1 MSRSSK
7 STRRIAALVA
17 ASLTL
22 SVSAIAPS
30 ASAESSP
37 KEITYSA
44 AASKKDSSQPR
55 KSNSKKA
62 EVGGHYRLVSAK
74 VDGKSVKIDDFTW
87 DMWLREAYPTGSEG
101 PIHVGNSILSGK
113 TGKDRWSSYVDT
125 QVTDNRK
132 DKKGLSVSLSQRVMT
147 PELTSVQR
155 NKKSSPWQP
164 KEDGQWIT
172 DQIGEKGSL
181 LTEVFST
188 QKDRSEAGVSGINMI
203 PVVGDFDK
211 KGRLVFTEYT
221 ENTQLGLDQDFELV
235 FERVKDNFDPS
246 ITGTYELKGFY
257 GPTRTSG
264 LEDLTQTLRIGEP
277 GSCGNL
283 SDQLWDKPNLDVGSC
298 ATSAIRYEALDKG
311 RWQESVSNRDSLLES
326 ASIDVTYFFDV
337 SRGVAEWI
345 PETLQVSEAYSPYRK
360 RMPKYESV
368 SNSGNDVVDWF
379 LDGAWNTY
387 RRHDTF
393 NPVYVLNE
401 YYPVNDFVKI
411 AWTKDGFYIIERD
424 QTGKQPNS
432 YTYFEKVK

>member
-7 STRRIAALVA
+7 SPRRIAALVA
-17 ASLTL
+17 ASLAL
-22 SVSAIAPS
+22 SACGIAPL

-37 KEITYSA
+37 KDVTYSA
-44 AASKKDSSQPR
+44 AASKKNSSQSR
-55 KSNSKKA
+55 KTNSKKA
-62 EVGGHYRLVSAK
+62 EVAGHYRLISAK
-74 VDGKSVKIDDFTW
+74 VNGKSVKVNDLTW
-87 DMWLREAYPTGSEG
+87 DMWLREAYPSGSEG

-113 TGKDRWSSYVDT
+113 TKKDLWSSYVET
-125 QVTDNRK
+125 QVI
-132 DKKGLSVSLSQRVMT
+132 DKRDGKEGLSVTLSQRVMT
-147 PELTSVQR
+147 PELTSISR
-155 NKKSSPWQP
+155 DGKSSPWQP
-164 KEDGQWIT
+164 KDDGQWIT

-188 QKDRSEAGVSGINMI
+188 QKDRSEAGVSGINII
-203 PVVGDFDK
+203 PATGDFDK

-221 ENTQLGLDQDFELV
+221 EDTQLGLSQDFELV
-235 FERVKDNFDPS
+235 FERVKDNFDSS
-246 ITGTYELKGFY
+246 IAGTYELTDFV

-264 LEDLTQTLRIGEP
+264 LEDLDQTLRIGDP

-298 ATSAIRYEALDKG
+298 ATSAIQYEALDKG
-311 RWQESVSNRDSLLES
+311 QWQESVSNRDSLLES

-360 RMPKYESV
+360 RMPKHESV
-368 SNSGNDVVDWF
+368 SNSGNEVVDWF

-387 RRHDTF
+387 RRHNTF

-401 YYPVNDFVKI
+401 YYPMNDFAKV